1 MSYLL
6 PTPPYRHSVPT
17 NHGAAAH
24 HGGTSVPVN
33 CTHTDAVAYSDA
45 ITGTDPVADSDSKTH
60 TVACAYRVTA
70 VYRRRG
76 DTVPDSV
83 GRVAHGRRQ
92 RRRARRQLW
101 GHRQRRRHS
110 HRPAST
116 AHAGTHPTSANP
128 ITDAA
133 IAEAVKTHGTY
144 EAAAQALG
152 CTRIT
157 VARGMAS
164 IKAAEDAAKAKEQK
178 DG

>member
-1 MSYLL
+1 
-6 PTPPYRHSVPT
+6 
-17 NHGAAAH
+17 
-24 HGGTSVPVN
+24 VN
-33 CTHTDAVAYSDA
+33 CAHTDAVANAEATVAGANSYSVAYSDA

-60 TVACAYRVTA
+60 TIARAYRVTTI
-70 VYRRRG
+70 YRRRG
-76 DTVPDSV
+76 DTVPDTV

-133 IAEAVKTHGTY
+133 IAEAD
-144 EAAAQALG
+144 A
-152 CTRIT
+152 
-157 VARGMAS
+157 VADPAVT
-164 IKAAEDAAKAKEQK
+164 KAASPSRTDHQQRQYESEQQTERK
-178 DG
+178 PLHSILLGKILFVTIEPTAHC